1 VAKAYL
7 TKENFSDRWEDAK
20 TYMAPIFEP
29 LAEYERIA
37 RNRPHPG
44 INKAYPK
51 NTDGT
56 LAAIIQE
63 QPKRTIQQIPT
74 GKVKTDGDP
83 IKSIVANFVLTQRI
97 IPNAISQADV
107 LQKSWGI
114 MSKAL
119 TFGSYGSMTFFGK
132 HNDYTGAD
140 FKLFYIKD
148 AFFERGKLT
157 FADCNIFFVRSWYQP
172 SDIDA
177 LIERHKDNEF
187 SKWNVKKLEELKDQI
202 KKKEQE
208 AQSSGEKERNRAV
221 EAIELVTGF
230 QDGIK
235 AKFYVFAPDLGDGPD
250 GIVGEFEN
258 EDPRGVMP
266 IQWLYANIDF
276 ENPLG
281 RGVVELSGGTQ
292 NVIDSMLQSYQYMRA
307 LQLAPPMVKTGSW
320 NKTQAKLQPN
330 ALIDLGTDPSNSLT
344 PLKLDTTALTNFSG
358 DYGLFK
364 SQIIALN
371 NNGDTSISSEVGN
384 PGFSKTSAGV
394 ESQNLKLGVSDN
406 YMRKQFEAWFG
417 DVSESMLNIEF
428 ANKHGKEELQL
439 DKDTADKIREINPE
453 LVTDDDKFVIDYDE
467 YQDTLKF
474 TVDASTSDKAS
485 TQAQLESLDSLLQR
499 IEGSPLLSG
508 LLQQYPDK
516 AVELFNRFASLTG
529 VEDQEKLAIDMDQFK
544 ADQEEAE
551 AMAQQQAQAQ
561 AMQPQLPAELPLDP
575 SMIPEGE
582 VMQQPVDPM
591 VEQLPPELMEAPQA
605 GLEQLAGPIE
615 APIEE
620 SFAQPIDQP
629 MQEEFAQLPDPLE
642 DGVINE
648 DDLIGFTDFE
658 IEAIQDMQ
666 ERNIDNEIIAQA
678 IVMIREDVPLEDVA
692 EIVGQLERN
701 I

>member
-1 VAKAYL
+1 MISYTATNREYLVAKPNL
-7 TKENFSDRWEDAK
+7 TKENFSERWEDAK
-20 TYMAPIFEP
+20 TYMAPLFEP
-29 LAEYERIA
+29 LSEYERIS

-44 INKAYPK
+44 INAAYPK

-74 GKVKTDGDP
+74 GKVVADGDP
-83 IKSIVANFVLTQRI
+83 VKSIISNFVLTQRI

-177 LIERHKDNEF
+177 LIERHKGKDG
-187 SKWNVKKLEELKDQI
+187 SKWNVKRLEALKEQI

-221 EAIELVTGF
+221 EAIELITGF
-230 QDGIK
+230 QSGIK
-235 AKFYVFAPDLGDGPD
+235 AKFYVFAPDLGDGEE

-281 RGVVELSGGTQ
+281 RGIVELSGGTQ

-307 LQLAPPMVKTGSW
+307 LQLAPPMIKRGTW
-320 NKTQAKLQPN
+320 NKAQAKLQPN
-330 ALIDLGTDPSNSLT
+330 ALMDLGTDPNNSLEA
-344 PLKLDTTALTNFSG
+344 LRLDTTALNNFTT

-371 NNGDTSISSEVGN
+371 NNGDTSISADVGN
-384 PGFSKTSAGV
+384 PGFSKTTAGV

-417 DVSESMLNIEF
+417 DTCESLLNIEF
-428 ANKHGKEELQL
+428 ANKKGKEELQL
-439 DKDTADKIREINPE
+439 DKDTADRIRNIGEAE
-453 LVTDDDKFVIDYDE
+453 AALVSEDDKFIINYDE
-467 YQDTLKF
+467 YTDTLKF

-485 TQAQLESLDSLLQR
+485 TQSQLESLDSLLQR

-529 VEDQEKLAIDMDQFK
+529 VEDQEKLAIDLEQFK
-544 ADQEEAE
+544 ADQEEAQAAAE
-551 AMAQQQAQAQ
+551 QQAQAQ
-561 AMQPQLPAELPLDP
+561 SQLPAQAPIDP
-575 SMIPEGE
+575 SMIPEAE
-582 VMQQPVDPM
+582 VMPQG
-591 VEQLPPELMEAPQA
+591 EQLPPEAMEMPLE
-605 GLEQLAGPIE
+605 GLEQPME
-615 APIEE
+615 
-620 SFAQPIDQP
+620 QP
-629 MQEEFAQLPDPLE
+629 MEEQFAELPDPLA
-642 DGVINE
+642 DGVI
-648 DDLIGFTDFE
+648 DDQDLIGFDEQE

-666 ERNIDNEIIAQA
+666 ERNFDNEIIAQA
-678 IVMIREDVPLEDVA
+678 IVMIREGVPLEEVA
-692 EIVGQLERN
+692 DIVAQADRGEA
-701 I
+701 

>member
-1 VAKAYL
+1 MATPYL
-7 TKENFSDRWEDAK
+7 TKENFSDKWEDAK
-20 TYMAPIFEP
+20 TYMAPIFQP
-29 LAEYERIA
+29 LSEYERIA

-44 INKAYPK
+44 INAAYPK

-74 GKVKTDGDP
+74 GKVMANGDQ
-83 IKSIVANFVLTQRI
+83 IKSIVTNFVLTQRI

-148 AFFERGKLT
+148 SFFERGKLT

-177 LIERHKDNEF
+177 LIEKHKGKEGG
-187 SKWNVKKLEELKDQI
+187 KWNVKKLEDLKDQI

-230 QDGIK
+230 QSGIK
-235 AKFYVFAPDLGDGPD
+235 AKFFVYSPDLGTGED

-276 ENPLG
+276 ENPIG

-307 LQLAPPMVKTGSW
+307 LQLAPPMVKTGTW

-330 ALIDLGTDPSNSLT
+330 ALIDLGSDSNNSFS
-344 PLKLDTTALTNFSG
+344 PVKLDTTALNNFPT

-371 NNGDTSISSEVGN
+371 NNGDTSISAEVGN

-394 ESQNLKLGVSDN
+394 QSQNLKLGISDN

-417 DVSESMLNIEF
+417 DVCESMLNIEF

-439 DKDTADKIREINPE
+439 DKDTADKIREIDE
-453 LVTDDDKFVIDYDE
+453 KLVTEDDKYVIDYDS
-467 YQDTLKF
+467 YKDSLKF

-499 IEGSPLLSG
+499 IEGSPILSG

-516 AVELFNRFASLTG
+516 AIELYNRFASLTG
-529 VEDQEKLAIDMDQFK
+529 VEDQEKLAIDLEQFK
-544 ADQEEAE
+544 ADQEEAQAIAE
-551 AMAQQQAQAQ
+551 QQAQQQ
-561 AMQPQLPAELPLDP
+561 AMQPQLPAELPIDP
-575 SMIPEGE
+575 SMIQEGE
-582 VMQQPVDPM
+582 VLPM
-591 VEQLPPELMEAPQA
+591 EPGMEQLPPELLEAPQE
-605 GLEQLAGPIE
+605 GLEQAV
-615 APIEE
+615 APELPMEQLEE
-620 SFAQPIDQP
+620 
-629 MQEEFAQLPDPLE
+629 LPDPLA
-642 DGVINE
+642 DGVIDE
-648 DDLIGFTDFE
+648 QDLVGLDEEE
-658 IEAIQDMQ
+658 IQLVQGLQ
-666 ERNIDNEIIAQA
+666 ERGFDNEIIAQA
-678 IVMIREDVPLEDVA
+678 IVMLREEVPIEEVA
-692 EIVGQLERN
+692 EIIGQADRSEM
-701 I
+701 

>member
-1 VAKAYL
+1 LAKAYL
-7 TKENFSDRWEDAK
+7 TTENFKERWDDAK
-20 TYMAPIFEP
+20 TYMSPLFEP
-29 LAEYERIA
+29 LSEYERIA

-44 INKAYPK
+44 INPAYPK

-74 GKVKTDGDP
+74 GKVNVDGSP
-83 IKSIVANFVLTQRI
+83 IKAIAANYILTQRI

-177 LIERHKDNEF
+177 LIEREKAKKKDNPDYKG
-187 SKWNVKKLEELKDQI
+187 KWNTKKLEALKDFI

-230 QDGIK
+230 QTGIN
-235 AKFYVFAPDLGDGPD
+235 AKFFVYSPDLEDED
-250 GIVGEFEN
+250 GIVGEFTN

-307 LQLAPPMVKTGSW
+307 LQLAPPLIKRGTFSK
-320 NKTQAKLQPN
+320 NQLKLQPN
-330 ALIDLGTDPSNSLT
+330 AIWDLGSDVNNSVV
-344 PLKLDTTALTNFSG
+344 PAQLDTTALTQFTT

-384 PGFSKTSAGV
+384 PGFSKTSQGV
-394 ESQNLKLGVSDN
+394 EAQNLKLGISDN
-406 YMRKQFEAWFG
+406 YMRKQFEGWFN
-417 DVSESMLNIEF
+417 DVCESLLNIEF
-428 ANKHGKEELQL
+428 SNKHGKEELQL
-439 DKDTADKIREINPE
+439 DKDTADKIREIDPTA
-453 LVTDDDKFVIDYDE
+453 VSDDDKFIINYDE
-467 YQDTLKF
+467 YKESLKF

-499 IEGSPLLSG
+499 IEGSPLLST

-551 AMAQQQAQAQ
+551 AMAAQQAEAQ
-561 AMQPQLPAELPLDP
+561 AMQPQLPAELPIDP

-582 VMQQPVDPM
+582 VLPQGSDPM
-591 VEQLPPELMEAPQA
+591 MEQLPPELMEAPQEA
-605 GLEQLAGPIE
+605 LEAPVEQLMDGPL
-615 APIEE
+615 PEE
-620 SFAQPIDQP
+620 LPL
-629 MQEEFAQLPDPLE
+629 EQLPDPLQ
-642 DGVINE
+642 DGVIDE
-648 DDLIGFTDFE
+648 ADFQGLDELE

-666 ERNIDNEIIAQA
+666 DRGFENEIIAQA
-678 IVMIREDVPLEDVA
+678 IIMMREGVPLEEVAQIIAQAERGDV
-692 EIVGQLERN
+692 
-701 I
+701 

>member
-1 VAKAYL
+1 VATPYL
-7 TKENFSDRWEDAK
+7 TKENFSDKWEDAK
-20 TYMAPIFEP
+20 TYMAPIFQP
-29 LAEYERIA
+29 LSEYERIA

-44 INKAYPK
+44 INAAYPK

-74 GKVKTDGDP
+74 GKVMANGDQ
-83 IKSIVANFVLTQRI
+83 IKSIVTNFVLTQRI

-148 AFFERGKLT
+148 SFFERGKLT

-177 LIERHKDNEF
+177 LIEKHKGKEGG
-187 SKWNVKKLEELKDQI
+187 KWNVKKLEDLKDQI

-230 QDGIK
+230 QSGIK
-235 AKFYVFAPDLGDGPD
+235 AKFFVYSPDLGTGED

-276 ENPLG
+276 ENPIG

-307 LQLAPPMVKTGSW
+307 LQLAPPMVKTGTW

-330 ALIDLGTDPSNSLT
+330 ALIDLGSDSNNSFS
-344 PLKLDTTALTNFSG
+344 PVKLDTTALNNFPT

-371 NNGDTSISSEVGN
+371 NNGDTSISAEVGN

-394 ESQNLKLGVSDN
+394 QSQNLKLGISDN

-417 DVSESMLNIEF
+417 DVCESMLNIEF

-439 DKDTADKIREINPE
+439 DKDTADKIREIDE
-453 LVTDDDKFVIDYDE
+453 KLVTEDDKYVIDYDS
-467 YQDTLKF
+467 YKDSLKF

-499 IEGSPLLSG
+499 IEGSPILSG

-516 AVELFNRFASLTG
+516 AIELYNRFASLTG
-529 VEDQEKLAIDMDQFK
+529 VEDQEKLAIDLEQFK
-544 ADQEEAE
+544 ADQEEAQAIAE
-551 AMAQQQAQAQ
+551 QQAQQQ
-561 AMQPQLPAELPLDP
+561 AMQPQLPAELPIDP
-575 SMIPEGE
+575 SMIQEGE
-582 VMQQPVDPM
+582 VLPM
-591 VEQLPPELMEAPQA
+591 EPGMEQLPPELLEAPQE
-605 GLEQLAGPIE
+605 GLEQAV
-615 APIEE
+615 APELPMEQLEE
-620 SFAQPIDQP
+620 
-629 MQEEFAQLPDPLE
+629 LPDPLA
-642 DGVINE
+642 DGVIDE
-648 DDLIGFTDFE
+648 QDLVGLDEEE
-658 IEAIQDMQ
+658 IQLVQGLQ
-666 ERNIDNEIIAQA
+666 ERGFDNEIIAQA
-678 IVMIREDVPLEDVA
+678 IVMLREEVPIEEVA
-692 EIVGQLERN
+692 EIIGQADRSEM
-701 I
+701 

>member
-1 VAKAYL
+1 VAKPFL
-7 TKENFSDRWEDAK
+7 TKTNFSEKWEDAK
-20 TYMAPIFEP
+20 TYMAPLFEP

-74 GKVKTDGDP
+74 GKVEANGDP
-83 IKSIVANFVLTQRI
+83 VKSIISNFKLTHEI

-114 MSKAL
+114 MSKSL
-119 TFGSYGSMTFFGK
+119 TFGGYGSMTFFGK

-177 LIERHKDNEF
+177 LIEKHKDNEN
-187 SKWNVKKLEELKDQI
+187 SKWNVKQLEALKLQL

-208 AQSSGEKERNRAV
+208 AQSSGEKERNKAV
-221 EAIELVTGF
+221 EAIEIVTGF
-230 QDGIK
+230 QSGIK
-235 AKFYVFAPDLGDGPD
+235 AKFYVFAPDLGDGEE

-276 ENPLG
+276 ENPIG
-281 RGVVELSGGTQ
+281 RGIVELSGGTQ
-292 NVIDSMLQSYQYMRA
+292 NIIDSMLQSYQYMRA
-307 LQLAPPMVKTGSW
+307 LQLAPPMIKTGNW
-320 NKTQAKLQPN
+320 NKAQAKLQPN
-330 ALIDLGTDPSNSLT
+330 ALIDLGSDPNNSFS
-344 PLKLDTTALTNFSG
+344 PLKLDTTALNNFSG

-371 NNGDTSISSEVGN
+371 NNGDTSISAEVGN

-417 DVSESMLNIEF
+417 DVCESMLNIEF

-439 DKDTADKIREINPE
+439 DKDTADKIRDLGEKE
-453 LVTDDDKFVIDYDE
+453 AALVTDDDKFVIDYDE
-467 YQDTLKF
+467 YTDTLKF

-499 IEGSPLLSG
+499 IEGSPILSA

-516 AVELFNRFASLTG
+516 AVELYNRFTSLTG
-529 VEDQEKLAIDMDQFK
+529 VEDQEKLGIDLEQFK
-544 ADQEEAE
+544 MDQEEAQ
-551 AMAQQQAQAQ
+551 MAAEQQAQAQ
-561 AMQPQLPAELPLDP
+561 AMQPQAEMPIDPTMIQEGEVLPPMEQLPAETV
-575 SMIPEGE
+575 E
-582 VMQQPVDPM
+582 V
-591 VEQLPPELMEAPQA
+591 PQE
-605 GLEQLAGPIE
+605 GLEQAV
-615 APIEE
+615 APE
-620 SFAQPIDQP
+620 
-629 MQEEFAQLPDPLE
+629 LPVEQPLE
-642 DGVINE
+642 ELPEPLADGVIDE
-648 DDLIGFTDFE
+648 QDLIGLDEEET
-658 IEAIQDMQ
+658 ALVTGLQ
-666 ERNIDNEIIAQA
+666 ERGFDNEIIAQFIIMLREGVPAEEA
-678 IVMIREDVPLEDVA
+678 IQI
-692 EIVGQLERN
+692 IGQADRGDM
-701 I
+701 

>member
-1 VAKAYL
+1 MATPYL
-7 TKENFSDRWEDAK
+7 TKENFSEKWEDAK
-20 TYMAPIFEP
+20 TYMAPLFEP
-29 LAEYERIA
+29 LSEYERIA

-44 INKAYPK
+44 INAAYPK

-74 GKVKTDGDP
+74 GKVMANGDQV
-83 IKSIVANFVLTQRI
+83 KSIVCNFVLTQRI

-114 MSKAL
+114 MSKSL
-119 TFGSYGSMTFFGK
+119 TFGGYGSMTFFGK

-157 FADCNIFFVRSWYQP
+157 FADCNIFFVRSWYQV

-177 LIERHKDNEF
+177 LIDKHKENEH

-208 AQSSGEKERNRAV
+208 AQSSGEKERNKAV
-221 EAIELVTGF
+221 EAIEIITGF
-230 QDGIK
+230 QMGIK
-235 AKFYVFAPDLGDGPD
+235 AKFFVFAPDLGNDEN
-250 GIVGEFEN
+250 GIVGEFDN

-281 RGVVELSGGTQ
+281 RGIVELSGGTQ

-307 LQLAPPMVKTGSW
+307 LQLAPPMVKRGNW

-330 ALIDLGTDPSNSLT
+330 ALIDLGADANNSLDT
-344 PLKLDTTALTNFSG
+344 LKLDTTALNNFTT

-371 NNGDTSISSEVGN
+371 NNGDTSISAEVGN

-417 DVSESMLNIEF
+417 DVCESMLNIEF
-428 ANKHGKEELQL
+428 ANKKGKEELQL
-439 DKDTADKIREINPE
+439 DKDTADKLRE
-453 LVTDDDKFVIDYDE
+453 LKAKVTEDDKFVINYDE
-467 YQDTLKF
+467 YTDSLKF
-474 TVDASTSDKAS
+474 TVDASTSDKATS
-485 TQAQLESLDSLLQR
+485 QAQLESLDSLLAR
-499 IEGSPLLSG
+499 IENSPLFTA
-508 LLQQYPDK
+508 LLDQYPEK
-516 AVELFNRFASLTG
+516 GVELYNRFTSLTG
-529 VEDQEKLAIDMDQFK
+529 VEDQEKLAIDLEQFK
-544 ADQEEAE
+544 ADREEAE
-551 AMAQQQAQAQ
+551 AMAQQQAAAAQQAQ
-561 AMQPQLPAELPLDP
+561 AQLPAELPIDP

-582 VMQQPVDPM
+582 VLPM
-591 VEQLPPELMEAPQA
+591 EQGMEQLPPELLEAPQE
-605 GLEQLAGPIE
+605 GLEPAVEPMME
-615 APIEE
+615 
-620 SFAQPIDQP
+620 QP
-629 MQEEFAQLPDPLE
+629 MDEFANLPDPLE
-642 DGVINE
+642 DGVI
-648 DDLIGFTDFE
+648 DDQDLQGLSPE
-658 IEAIQDMQ
+658 EEEAVYDMQ

-678 IVMIREDVPLEDVA
+678 IIMMREGVSLEEVA
-692 EIVGQLERN
+692 QIVAQSERN
-701 I
+701 E

>member
-1 VAKAYL
+1 MAKAFL
-7 TKENFSDRWEDAK
+7 TKENFSEKWEDAK
-20 TYMAPIFEP
+20 TYMAPLFEP
-29 LAEYERIA
+29 LSEYERIS

-44 INKAYPK
+44 INAAYPK

-74 GKVKTDGDP
+74 GKVEAYGDP
-83 IKSIVANFVLTQRI
+83 VKSIVANFVLTQSI

-114 MSKAL
+114 MSKSL

-157 FADCNIFFVRSWYQP
+157 FADCNVFFVRSWYQV
-172 SDIDA
+172 SDIDV
-177 LIERHKDNEF
+177 LIDKHKDNEN
-187 SKWNVKKLEELKDQI
+187 SKWNVKRLEALKDQI

-208 AQSSGEKERNRAV
+208 AQSSGERERNRAV
-221 EAIELVTGF
+221 EAIEIVTGF
-230 QDGIK
+230 QQGIK
-235 AKFYVFAPDLGDGPD
+235 AKFFVFSPDLGNDEN

-307 LQLAPPMVKTGSW
+307 LQLAPPMIKRGTW
-320 NKTQAKLQPN
+320 NKAQAKLQPN
-330 ALIDLGTDPSNSLT
+330 VLMDLGTDPNNSLEA
-344 PLKLDTTALTNFSG
+344 LRLDTTALTNFTT

-371 NNGDTSISSEVGN
+371 NNGDTSISAEVGN

-417 DVSESMLNIEF
+417 DVCESMLNIEF
-428 ANKHGKEELQL
+428 ANKKGKEELQL
-439 DKDTADKIREINPE
+439 DKDTADKIRQLGEKE
-453 LVTDDDKFVIDYDE
+453 AALVSTDDKFVINYDE
-467 YQDTLKF
+467 YTDTLKF
-474 TVDASTSDKAS
+474 SVDASTSDKAS

-499 IEGSPLLSG
+499 IEASPMLSA
-508 LLQQYPDK
+508 LLQQYPEK
-516 AVELFNRFASLTG
+516 AVELYNRFTSLTG
-529 VEDQEKLAIDMDQFK
+529 VEDQEKLGIDLEQFK

-551 AMAQQQAQAQ
+551 MMAQQQAKAQ
-561 AMQPQLPAELPLDP
+561 AMQPQLPAEAPIDP

-582 VMQQPVDPM
+582 VM
-591 VEQLPPELMEAPQA
+591 EQLPPEMMEAPQGA
-605 GLEQLAGPIE
+605 LE
-615 APIEE
+615 
-620 SFAQPIDQP
+620 
-629 MQEEFAQLPDPLE
+629 QLPDPLE
-642 DGVINE
+642 DGVI
-648 DDLIGFTDFE
+648 DGQDLQGLSPE
-658 IEAIQDMQ
+658 EAEAVFDMQ
-666 ERNIDNEIIAQA
+666 ERNFDNEIIAQA
-678 IVMIREDVPLEDVA
+678 IIMMREGVPLEEIA
-692 EIVGQLERN
+692 EIVMQADRSEA
-701 I
+701 

>member
-1 VAKAYL
+1 MAKAYL
-7 TKENFSDRWEDAK
+7 TKENFSEQWEDAK

-29 LAEYERIA
+29 LSEYERIA

-44 INKAYPK
+44 INAAYPK

-74 GKVKTDGDP
+74 GKVLADGDP
-83 IKSIVANFVLTQRI
+83 IKAIVTNFVLTQRI

-114 MSKAL
+114 MSKSL

-148 AFFERGKLT
+148 AFFQRGKLT

-172 SDIDA
+172 SDIDS
-177 LIERHKDNEF
+177 LIERHKDNEN
-187 SKWNVKKLEELKDQI
+187 SKWDVKKLKALKDEI

-221 EAIELVTGF
+221 EAIELITGF
-230 QDGIK
+230 QEGIG
-235 AKFYVFAPDLGDGPD
+235 AKFFVFAPDLGTDES
-250 GIVGEFEN
+250 GIVGEFTN

-281 RGVVELSGGTQ
+281 RGIVELSGGTQ

-307 LQLAPPMVKTGSW
+307 LQLAPPLVKTGTW

-330 ALIDLGTDPSNSLT
+330 VLIDLGSDANNSLT
-344 PLKLDTTALTNFSG
+344 PLKLDTTALTNFTN

-371 NNGDTSISSEVGN
+371 NNGDTSISAEVGN

-406 YMRKQFEAWFG
+406 YMRKQFEGWFG
-417 DVSESMLNIEF
+417 DVCESMLNIEF

-439 DKDTADKIREINPE
+439 DKDTADKIREIDPNIVSE
-453 LVTDDDKFVIDYDE
+453 DDKFIIDYDE
-467 YQDTLKF
+467 YTESLKF

-499 IEGSPLLSG
+499 IEGSPILSA
-508 LLQQYPDK
+508 LIAQYPEK
-516 AVELFNRFASLTG
+516 GVELYNRFTSLTG
-529 VEDQEKLAIDMDQFK
+529 VEDQEKLAIDMEQFTQ
-544 ADQEEAE
+544 DQEEAE
-551 AMAQQQAQAQ
+551 LMAQQQAAQQAQAQ
-561 AMQPQLPAELPLDP
+561 AQLPAELPIDP
-575 SMIPEGE
+575 AMIPEGE
-582 VMQQPVDPM
+582 VLPM
-591 VEQLPPELMEAPQA
+591 EQLPPESMEAPQE
-605 GLEQLAGPIE
+605 GLEQLVDPLQGELPIE
-615 APIEE
+615 LE
-620 SFAQPIDQP
+620 
-629 MQEEFAQLPDPLE
+629 DPLA
-642 DGVINE
+642 DGVIN
-648 DDLIGFTDFE
+648 DQDLIGFNEDE
-658 IEAIQDMQ
+658 LEAIADMQ
-666 ERNIDNEIIAQA
+666 ERGFEDEIIAQA
-678 IVMIREDVPLEDVA
+678 IVMIREGVPLEEVA
-692 EIVGQLERN
+692 QIIAQADRSEM
-701 I
+701 